1 VGTLASVSEDYE
13 NIKINRDDFMHAL
26 DEVHAAF
33 GVSETELQQCI
44 VNGIIRYAPNI
55 EVFWPND

>member
-1 VGTLASVSEDYE
+1 VGTLATVSEDYE

-33 GVSETELQQCI
+33 GVSETELKQCV

-55 EVFWPND
+55 EVTVSSD